1 MRASAQRSDFEWGVV
16 PVARGQNDGVSVA
29 RPARAVQTRNT
40 TDIRQATV
48 APVEQRGGMSTVLA
62 QDHFYRDF
70 LSLHM
75 SKETQTS
82 AMMMP
87 CIIAPPSICAL
98 VHASGGMNLWCS
110 DVLNGIHISVTA
122 PKRYRC
128 SMLTSR
134 LRAQTHS
141 SPHISVALYV
151 VEALGVGYF
160 LKFLQT
166 PSTHP
171 AILLMRGST
180 PRQNSAT
187 CSQIETGRLCASMVG

>member
-1 MRASAQRSDFEWGVV
+1 MTVCQWHGESMQSRRT
-16 PVARGQNDGVSVA
+16 
-29 RPARAVQTRNT
+29 ARAAQTRNT

-48 APVEQRGGMSTVLA
+48 APVQQRGGMSTVLA

-110 DVLNGIHISVTA
+110 DVLNGIHISATA

-128 SMLTSR
+128 SLLTSR
-134 LRAQTHS
+134 LRAQTRS
-141 SPHISVALYV
+141 TPHISVALSV

-160 LKFLQT
+160 SKFLQT